1 MRMNILEEQLM
12 LMFAFRYALGRQS
25 TAPSTVV
32 EIIERNWD
40 IIPKGDEI
48 QMRKEIQA
56 YEKMFGLSDI
66 DKPTWWKIVNK
77 VVRD

>member
-1 MRMNILEEQLM
+1 MKMNTWEEQLM

-40 IIPKGDEI
+40 IIPKQDLEQIKREI
-48 QMRKEIQA
+48 VE

-66 DKPTWWKIVNK
+66 DKPTWWKLVNK
-77 VVRD
+77 EVGE

>member
-1 MRMNILEEQLM
+1 MRTNIQEEQLM

-32 EIIERNWD
+32 DIIERNWD
-40 IIPKGDEI
+40 IIPKQDLKQI
-48 QMRKEIQA
+48 QKEIVE

-66 DKPTWWKIVNK
+66 DKPTWYKLVNK
-77 VVRD
+77 EVRG

>member
-1 MRMNILEEQLM
+1 MNIMEEQLM

>member
-1 MRMNILEEQLM
+1 MNILEEQLM

>member
-1 MRMNILEEQLM
+1 MNIQEEQLM

-32 EIIERNWD
+32 DIIERNWD
-40 IIPKGDEI
+40 IIPKQDLKQI
-48 QMRKEIQA
+48 QKEIVE

-66 DKPTWWKIVNK
+66 DKPTWYKLVNK
-77 VVRD
+77 EVRGE